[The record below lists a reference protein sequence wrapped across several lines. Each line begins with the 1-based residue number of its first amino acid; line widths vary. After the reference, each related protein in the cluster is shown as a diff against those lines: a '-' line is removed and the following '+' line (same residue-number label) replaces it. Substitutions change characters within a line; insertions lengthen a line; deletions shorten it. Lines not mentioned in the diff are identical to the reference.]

1 MPSRPPKKPGGKEA
15 DEVDTTTKMSHAST
29 ITFENTTQTI
39 TNLSKHEKVP
49 NKGSMIK
56 EHEIT
61 GVWMLRDGN
70 HQVTTSARKE
80 DDTDSDKKGPVLG
93 NDYLCDT
100 RTRTHHEDKRKNQIT
115 TIYS

>member
-1 MPSRPPKKPGGKEA
+1 MPSPPQKKTGRKKS
-15 DEVDTTTKMSHAST
+15 DEVDTATNMSQAST
-29 ITFENTTQTI
+29 ILFEKTTQTI
-39 TNLSKHEKVP
+39 TNLSTNEKMP